1 MLAMLVPTLLA
12 FAIVPAFA
20 VIGGTVKAPTIVDAN
35 LGPGSTFTFDVT
47 AETVMVPNNLWN
59 TAEPAIRDVNNNGQF
74 DTTTDVVLVGFIPPN
89 TAPLSAWASNVKYYD
104 NNTNT
109 IWDVKEPAI
118 RDLNITGFYDT
129 ADVVLLDPFGIAA
142 GLDRLPGNV
151 PLSVPGA
158 LDKFYDT
165 TPINS
170 VEFKMSYN
178 KAVLTATGIVRNRV
192 APVALAVSLYQTI
205 DDTTGTITFGA
216 KRTSGGFDATFAQ
229 ILALITFTVDSRGI
243 SAFNLYDIVLKDTAG
258 NVIAGVTDTDG
269 IFDNRIEG
277 IISVPHIVD
286 TSMIAGSY
294 FDLYVD
300 VDDVTKLWGVSF
312 ILKYDPNVIRAIDYA
327 PNATLPKPG
336 FEQLFP
342 SEIGPDYVAMAF
354 SRAFGDTVG
363 LTTTVPLHAAR
374 IGFNVVGSGVTTL
387 DLQVTVLTNVKARKL
402 VHVVTDGSFCNELDI
417 AVAMDTGFVDHRVSK
432 ATTPALALVG
442 QVKNV
447 GTGITR
453 ARMVFTVLDAD
464 GLPVLGSPVVSGFV
478 DVFPGGSTRI
488 SGSLN
493 LDPVS
498 ADAEYTVIYTV
509 QYVSAPNGDLAGGY
523 KGQVG
528 AHRTSMV
535 KSFVVEP

>member
-12 FAIVPAFA
+12 FMSVPAFA
-20 VIGGTVKAPTIVDAN
+20 AGTVVAPTIVDAN
-35 LGPGSTFTFDVT
+35 LGPGSSFTFDVFVKDLAT
-47 AETVMVPNNLWN
+47 
-59 TAEPAIRDVNNNGQF
+59 
-74 DTTTDVVLVGFIPPN
+74 
-89 TAPLSAWASNVKYYD
+89 PL
-104 NNTNT
+104 
-109 IWDVKEPAI
+109 
-118 RDLNITGFYDT
+118 
-129 ADVVLLDPFGIAA
+129 
-142 GLDRLPGNV
+142 
-151 PLSVPGA
+151 
-158 LDKFYDT
+158 
-165 TPINS
+165 INS

-178 KAVLTATGIVRNRV
+178 KAVLTATNIQRNLV

-216 KRTSGGFDATFAQ
+216 KRTSGGFNATYAQ
-229 ILALITFTVDSRGI
+229 ILALITFTVDSRGT
-243 SAFNLYDIVLKDTAG
+243 SPFNLYDIVLKDTAG

-269 IFDNRIEG
+269 TFDNRLEG
-277 IISVPHIVD
+277 IISVTHIVD

-312 ILKYDPNVIRAIDYA
+312 ILKYDPNVIQAIDYA
-327 PNATLPKPG
+327 AITTLPQR
-336 FEQLFP
+336 FVQMFP
-342 SEIGPDYVAMAF
+342 SEIGSDYVAMAF
-354 SRAFGDTVG
+354 SRAFGDNVG

-387 DLQVTVLTNVKARKL
+387 DLQTTVLTNVQAKKL

-432 ATTPALALVG
+432 ATTPKLELVG

-453 ARMVFTVLDAD
+453 ARIVFTVLDAD
-464 GLPVLGSPVVSGFV
+464 GLPVLGSPVVSDYV
-478 DVFPGGSTRI
+478 DVLPGGSTRI

-493 LDPVS
+493 LDPLP

-509 QYVSAPNGDLAGGY
+509 QYVSAPDGELAGGY
-523 KGQVG
+523 KGNVG
-528 AHRTSMV
+528 ANRTSMV